1 MLDIESFTYLN
12 RALESTISPH
22 VILATNRG
30 LATIRGT
37 EFEPSGEGIVSPHGL
52 PIDLLDRCMIVRTIP
67 YNREEIKRV
76 LALRARVEGLTVS
89 PEAAEKL
96 ADEGVRTSLRYVC
109 PVLVRMW
116 PHHAD
121 CGRGGNRYALQL
133 LTPSSILSKISGQ
146 TELGLQ
152 DVSEIGSLF
161 LDARSSARTLAKGTS
176 NGTDGRSE
184 YLG

>member
-37 EFEPSGEGIVSPHGL
+37 EFEPSGEGILSPHGL
-52 PIDLLDRCMIVRTIP
+52 PIDLLDRCMIVRTMP

-96 ADEGVRTSLRYVC
+96 ADEGVRTSLR
-109 PVLVRMW
+109 
-116 PHHAD
+116 
-121 CGRGGNRYALQL
+121 
-133 LTPSSILSKISGQ
+133 
-146 TELGLQ
+146 
-152 DVSEIGSLF
+152 
-161 LDARSSARTLAKGTS
+161 
-176 NGTDGRSE
+176 
-184 YLG
+184 